1 MRRGLLFAA
10 LLCALL
16 CLPVAAQPTNDMD
29 EQNLS
34 MLQGYE
40 AFRNGDWLSA
50 LFFLRK
56 SMSYGNA
63 SEETWYLLI
72 LSEMYAQEY
81 EAAVQDCQQYMAL
94 FPEGSFFPL
103 VEYQHGRAL
112 YCAGHYQGAIEQLS
126 AFCHS
131 YPDSDFY
138 PSAVFFIAES
148 FFSEYN
154 YASAKVLYQ
163 RLVDDYPAAER
174 TPEARERLRL
184 IAQAER
190 EEKLL
195 YLLRVTGEEYLAAKE
210 DYERQLRRYQSEDS
224 MGLQDQLTKSFSDM
238 EEMRTAV
245 DELQYRNEEQA
256 RRIAQL
262 EEENRSLQVSAGEV
276 RRQAEDMA
284 ASSAG
289 QAAATEATS
298 TDGSYGEPFLEE
310 TVMGTVTRYP
320 ELEALRA
327 KAAELQQLLDE
338 KSILRER

>member
-1 MRRGLLFAA
+1 MRRGLLFAT

-16 CLPVAAQPTNDMD
+16 FQPVVAQPGNDMD

-40 AFRNGDWLSA
+40 AFRNGDWISA
-50 LFFLRK
+50 MFFLRK

-81 EAAVQDCQQYMAL
+81 EAAVQDCQQYMTL
-94 FPEGSFFPL
+94 FPDGSFFPL

-112 YCAGHYQGAIEQLS
+112 YCAGHYQRAIEQFS

-131 YPDSDFY
+131 YPDSEFY

-163 RLVDDYPAAER
+163 RLVEDYPAAER
-174 TPEARERLRL
+174 TPEARERLQL

-210 DYERQLRRYQSEDS
+210 DYERQLRKYQSEDS
-224 MGLQDQLTKSFSDM
+224 MGLHDQLTKSFSDM
-238 EEMRTAV
+238 KEMRTAV

-262 EEENRSLQVSAGEV
+262 EEENRSLQISAGEA
-276 RRQAEDMA
+276 RRQAEGLG

-289 QAAATEATS
+289 QVEAPPAGLH
-298 TDGSYGEPFLEE
+298 DVPLQEE
-310 TVMGTVTRYP
+310 GVMGSAARYP

-327 KAAELQQLLDE
+327 KAAELQKLLDE